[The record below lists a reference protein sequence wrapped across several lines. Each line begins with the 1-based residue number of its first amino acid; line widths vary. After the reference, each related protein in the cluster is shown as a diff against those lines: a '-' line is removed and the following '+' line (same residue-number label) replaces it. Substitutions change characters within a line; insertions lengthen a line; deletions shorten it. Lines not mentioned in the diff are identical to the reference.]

1 MRLYIITLIA
11 ILAVGSFVILL
22 GFLTNQEYVEISE
35 ITNQFEKL
43 EIYKNELDKINQLNL
58 QMLQDLE
65 TQLKISDDIH
75 LEQIN
80 DEINVIKQVINENK
94 EELEQIIKKISQ
106 IEPESWFNTNLQKF
120 NLVVIKIQYIFGL
133 RLKHF
138 LDCKIISNY
147 LILRSCREMRLKF
160 QKNYENSC

>member
-1 MRLYIITLIA
+1 MRLYIITLVA

-35 ITNQFEKL
+35 ITNQIEKL

-106 IEPESWFNTNLQKF
+106 IEPES
-120 NLVVIKIQYIFGL
+120 
-133 RLKHF
+133 
-138 LDCKIISNY
+138 
-147 LILRSCREMRLKF
+147 
-160 QKNYENSC
+160 

>member
-1 MRLYIITLIA
+1 MKLYIITLVA

-43 EIYKNELDKINQLNL
+43 EIYKNELDKINQLNF

-75 LEQIN
+75 LKQIN

-106 IEPESWFNTNLQKF
+106 IEPES
-120 NLVVIKIQYIFGL
+120 
-133 RLKHF
+133 
-138 LDCKIISNY
+138 
-147 LILRSCREMRLKF
+147 
-160 QKNYENSC
+160 